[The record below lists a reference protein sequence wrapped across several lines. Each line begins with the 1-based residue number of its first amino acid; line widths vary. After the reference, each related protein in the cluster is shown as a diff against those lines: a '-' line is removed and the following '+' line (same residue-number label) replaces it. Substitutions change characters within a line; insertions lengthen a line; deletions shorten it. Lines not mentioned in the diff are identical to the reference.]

1 MRPIRLLSVLSL
13 SIVTWSVVMFQAG
26 TAGAGDLRVQ
36 IAIIDADT
44 IGELVVG
51 RMLVAIQN
59 RTDAPLTDVDFSLA
73 LERPN
78 SIELGVLQ
86 FGMIPARGNQVVTG
100 RFQVQRRRLVKGEPM
115 PWQVDYV
122 TATGVRQ
129 QAQVALILAAK

>member
-13 SIVTWSVVMFQAG
+13 SIVTWGVVMFQAG

-59 RTDAPLTDVDFSLA
+59 RTDAPFTDVDFSLA

-78 SIELGVLQ
+78 LIELGVLQ

-122 TATGVRQ
+122 TAAGVRQ